1 MNLCRR
7 ANRRQIERAVPRRAH
22 TIYIRKMRQFDGG
35 RQTADHRNMAAN
47 VINIPLFN
55 EPLILHR
62 VYEQLAHRQR
72 HRGLLPDIFEP
83 FALFGL
89 KRVLKEEQLIRLQ
102 VLSQLQ
108 RLNAR
113 KPFVDIMHELYLI
126 TKLPAHMIDKLDGVA
141 HILRR
146 VIIRAFR
153 CVFRFVH
160 GICICAGRLQPACVV
175 QDPHISAIRVA
186 VNANITIALIQI
198 VLDALL
204 DLFKV
209 PPVRMSIRGD
219 ALPAFS
225 AEQFVYGHS
234 RHLSLDIPQGFVHAG
249 YRVVQ
254 NGAVPPIRKAHHV
267 LPQIIDLV
275 HRLANEKRLQEIVN
289 RSHNGTPALRKRR
302 AANAV
307 KAGFRRFNLDHDQ
320 LSTSGRRNNRSNVSD
335 CNHIIPSLFICSCRL
350 TTKIPCFLQVLP
362 RNAIL
367 PALALP

>member
-1 MNLCRR
+1 
-7 ANRRQIERAVPRRAH
+7 
-22 TIYIRKMRQFDGG
+22 
-35 RQTADHRNMAAN
+35 MAAN
-47 VINIPLFN
+47 VVNIPLFN

-72 HRGLLPDIFEP
+72 HCGLLPDIFEP
-83 FALFGL
+83 FTLFGL
-89 KRVLKEEQLIRLQ
+89 KRILKEEQFVRLQ

-113 KPFVDIMHELYLI
+113 KPFVDVMHELHLI
-126 TKLPAHMIDKLDGVA
+126 TKLPAHMINKLDGVA

-146 VIIRAFR
+146 VIIRAFG
-153 CVFRFVH
+153 CIFRFVH
-160 GICICAGRLQPACVV
+160 GIRICAGRLQSACVV
-175 QDPHISAIRVA
+175 HDPHVSAIRVA

-209 PPVRMSIRGD
+209 SPVRMSIRGD
-219 ALPAFS
+219 AFPALS
-225 AEQFVYGHS
+225 AKQFIYGHS

-254 NGAVPPIRKAHHV
+254 NGAVPPVRKAHHV
-267 LPQIIDLV
+267 LPQIIDLI
-275 HRLANEKRLQEIVN
+275 HRLADEKRLQKIVN

-307 KAGFRRFNLDHDQ
+307 ETGLRRFNLDHDQ
-320 LSTSGRRNNRSNVSD
+320 LSASGSRNNRSNVSD
-335 CNHIIPSLFICSCRL
+335 CNHIIPSLFICFCRL

-362 RNAIL
+362 PNAIL